1 MFVGM
6 MFFGWLPFLL
16 LFLFIVAIRGV
27 LRALGIFRKR
37 PPFERM
43 GERRIHEAFDPFG
56 FEELEP
62 VVGSQSSMQ
71 SRIFRL
77 AARQSGRV
85 TVSDVV
91 IETELSVKEAEDFM
105 DRMVDG
111 THVRMEVTDEG
122 QVFYEFPELID
133 RDKRNL
139 P

>member
-6 MFFGWLPFLL
+6 MFLGWLPFLL

-37 PPFERM
+37 PYERM
-43 GERRIHEAFDPFG
+43 DERRIHGAFDPFG
-56 FEELEP
+56 FEEFEP
-62 VVGSQSSMQ
+62 PVGSQSSLE
-71 SRIFRL
+71 SKIFRL
-77 AARQSGRV
+77 AARQAGRV

-91 IETELSVKEAEDFM
+91 IETEMSVKEAEDFM

-122 QVFYEFPELID
+122 QVFYEFPELIN
-133 RDKRNL
+133 RDDKNL

>member
-27 LRALGIFRKR
+27 LRAFGIFRKR
-37 PPFERM
+37 PHERVD
-43 GERRIHEAFDPFG
+43 ERRIHQAFDPFG
-56 FEELEP
+56 FEEFEP
-62 VVGSQSSMQ
+62 VTGSQSMLQ
-71 SRIFRL
+71 SKVFRL
-77 AARQSGRV
+77 AARQGGRV

-91 IETELSVKEAEDFM
+91 IETEMSVGEAEDFM
-105 DRMVDG
+105 DHMVDG

-122 QVFYEFPELID
+122 QVFYEFPELFG
-133 RDKRNL
+133 RDNKNL

>member
-27 LRALGIFRKR
+27 LRAFGIFRK
-37 PPFERM
+37 PPHERVD
-43 GERRIHEAFDPFG
+43 ERRIHPAFDPFG
-56 FEELEP
+56 FEEFEP
-62 VVGSQSSMQ
+62 VGGSKSTLQSKV
-71 SRIFRL
+71 FRL
-77 AARQSGRV
+77 AARQGGRV

-91 IETELSVKEAEDFM
+91 IETEMGVGEAENFM
-105 DRMVDG
+105 DHMVDG

-122 QVFYEFPELID
+122 QVFYEFPELLG
-133 RDKRNL
+133 RGTTKL